1 MGIYANFMENDGVAN
16 IVLWAIKNNA
26 IDARAMITLQTTG
39 IVINDVKKIPATR
52 GTKMCNKGVLL
63 ITSC

>member
-1 MGIYANFMENDGVAN
+1 MENDGVAN

-26 IDARAMITLQTTG
+26 IDARAMITLQATG

-52 GTKMCNKGVLL
+52 ETKMCNKGVLL

>member
-1 MGIYANFMENDGVAN
+1 MENDGVAN

-26 IDARAMITLQTTG
+26 IDARAGVAAQIRG
-39 IVINDVKKIPATR
+39 IVIKYVKNIPATK

>member
-1 MGIYANFMENDGVAN
+1 MAN

-26 IDARAMITLQTTG
+26 IDARAMITLQATG